1 MRFLSGLNQSL
12 TLIIGTLEYMKRRRF
27 VSPKVATQ
35 TFKVRQLIHTQKVND
50 KEGRTINDS
59 ADLPLPR

>member
-27 VSPKVATQ
+27 VSPKVAMQ

-50 KEGRTINDS
+50 KGGTINDS